1 MKNAAVF
8 HQNTFPLFLL
18 EIKFKNIQDKIY
30 HISLL
35 SYKKAIHF
43 DYTLN
48 LQKSLKI
55 ELRFH
60 TLFYI

>member
-1 MKNAAVF
+1 MKGK
-8 HQNTFPLFLL
+8 L
-18 EIKFKNIQDKIY
+18 Y
-30 HISLL
+30 YISLL
-35 SYKKAIHF
+35 SYKKATHF

>member
-1 MKNAAVF
+1 MYGK
-8 HQNTFPLFLL
+8 L
-18 EIKFKNIQDKIY
+18 Y
-30 HISLL
+30 YISLL
-35 SYKKAIHF
+35 TYKKVTHF

-55 ELRFH
+55 EIRFH

>member
-1 MKNAAVF
+1 M
-8 HQNTFPLFLL
+8 
-18 EIKFKNIQDKIY
+18 QDKIY

-35 SYKKAIHF
+35 SYKKVIYLN
-43 DYTLN
+43 YTLN

-60 TLFYI
+60 A

>member
-1 MKNAAVF
+1 M
-8 HQNTFPLFLL
+8 
-18 EIKFKNIQDKIY
+18 QDKIY

-35 SYKKAIHF
+35 SYKKVIHF
-43 DYTLN
+43 NYTLN